1 MSLTQGEP
9 LPSIQTTKDIE
20 TTGPEWY
27 TDYLESIA
35 QAGTP
40 YLSRTGEELVAGLS
54 PTQSAAIAAAPERM
68 GAYTAPMGASQEAL
82 TGLTDI
88 NLYDDYVKNLM
99 SGYEQDV
106 IDEMARQ
113 QQQNMQRYMLPTLKG
128 AFVGSGGLGGQR
140 YAGALGQMGAD
151 VSANLY
157 GQQAALR
164 HKAFQDA
171 MQAGL
176 QQAGIERG
184 AASDLGQIGSLES
197 QAAEREAR
205 TLMDLGG
212 TERDVQQQ
220 RLLAPLATAGTV
232 ANLFSNL
239 KVPSTVSEEAYGPIP
254 GAYSTSPLAQI
265 AGLGSLFAS
274 GSGGQSAVGGL
285 TDFLGRVG
293 GWIGGQFPSIDLG
306 GGNSGSSSGG
316 ENAFDP
322 NDPSGWGL
330 TTD

>member
-9 LPSIQTTKDIE
+9 LPNITTTKDIE

-27 TDYLESIA
+27 TNYLQDIA
-35 QAGTP
+35 TAGSP
-40 YLSRTGEELVAGLS
+40 YLSKTGEELVAGLS
-54 PTQSAAIAAAPERM
+54 PTQSAAIAAAPGRM
-68 GAYTAPMGASQEAL
+68 GAYTTPMDTSQAAL

-88 NLYDDYVKNLM
+88 DLYDDYVKDLM

-113 QQQNMQRYMLPTLKG
+113 QQQNMQRYLLPTLKG

-164 HKAFQDA
+164 HKAFTDA

-184 AASDLGQIGSLES
+184 SAFDLAQTGSLES

-205 TLMDLGG
+205 TLMDLGA
-212 TERDVQQQ
+212 TERDIAQQ

-239 KVPSTVSEEAYGPIP
+239 KVPSTVSETAVGPIP

-265 AGLGSLFAS
+265 AGLGTLFAS
-274 GSGGQSAVGGL
+274 GAGGQSAVGGL
-285 TDFLGRVG
+285 ADILGRVG
-293 GWIGGQFPSIDLG
+293 SWVGNQFPS
-306 GGNSGSSSGG
+306 SGSSSSSG
-316 ENAFDP
+316 EVDLGTNVDP
-322 NDPSGWGL
+322 DGWGL
-330 TTD
+330 TID

>member
-1 MSLTQGEP
+1 MSSLTQGEP
-9 LPSIQTTKDIE
+9 LPNITTTKDIE

-27 TDYLESIA
+27 TDYLEDIA
-35 QAGTP
+35 SAGTP
-40 YLSRTGEELVAGLS
+40 YLSKTGAELVADLS
-54 PTQSAAIAAAPERM
+54 DTQKEAIAGARTGLDVSDTM
-68 GAYTAPMGASQEAL
+68 GAATGAL

-88 NLYDDYVKNLM
+88 DLYNDYIKNLM

-113 QQQNMQRYMLPTLKG
+113 QQQNLQRYMLPTLQG
-128 AFVGSGGLGGQR
+128 AFVGSGNLGSQR

-171 MQAGL
+171 MQAGI

-184 AASDLGQIGSLES
+184 AASDLGQLGSLES

-212 TERDVQQQ
+212 TEREVAQQ

-232 ANLFSNL
+232 ANLFANL
-239 KVPSTVSEEAYGPIP
+239 KVPSTVSETAVGPIP
-254 GAYSTSPLAQI
+254 GAYSTSPLSQI
-265 AGLGSLFAS
+265 AGLGTLFAS
-274 GSGGQSAVGGL
+274 GSNGQSAASGFG
-285 TDFLGRVG
+285 DFLSGIG
-293 GWIGGQFPSIDLG
+293 SWIGRQFPDSSTG
-306 GGNSGSSSGG
+306 GTSGG
-316 ENAFDP
+316 ESTFDP
-322 NDPSGWGL
+322 SDPSGFGGI
-330 TTD
+330 D

>member
-9 LPSIQTTKDIE
+9 LPNITTTKDIE

-27 TDYLESIA
+27 TDYLEDIA
-35 QAGTP
+35 GAGKP
-40 YLSRTGEELVAGLS
+40 FLDKTGSELVAGLS
-54 PTQSAAIAAAPERM
+54 QTQQDAIT
-68 GAYTAPMGASQEAL
+68 GAKEDLPGYQTSMDTSQTAL

-88 NLYDDYVKNLM
+88 DLYNDYIKNLM

-113 QQQNMQRYMLPTLKG
+113 SQVNMQRYMLPTLKG

-151 VSANLY
+151 VAANLY

-164 HKAFQDA
+164 QKGFSDA
-171 MQAGL
+171 MQAAL

-184 AASDLGQIGSLES
+184 AASDLAQTGALES

-205 TLMDLGG
+205 TLMDLGAS
-212 TERDVQQQ
+212 EREVEQQ
-220 RLLAPLATAGTV
+220 RLLAPLATAQQV
-232 ANLFSNL
+232 ANLYANL
-239 KVPSTVSEEAYGPIP
+239 KVPSTVSETYVGPIP

-274 GSGGQSAVGGL
+274 GAGGTSAIEGFGSV
-285 TDFLGRVG
+285 LGDIG
-293 GWIGGQFPSIDLG
+293 SWIGSKFGDLDLSAGGGETDLG
-306 GGNSGSSSGG
+306 T
-316 ENAFDP
+316 NADP
-322 NDPSGWGL
+322 DGWGL
-330 TTD
+330 TID

>member
-9 LPSIQTTKDIE
+9 LPNITTTKDIE

-27 TDYLESIA
+27 TDYLEQIA
-35 QAGTP
+35 GAGAP
-40 YLSRTGEELVAGLS
+40 FLDKTGEQLVAGLS
-54 PTQSAAIAAAPERM
+54 QTQQDAISGAKTGLDVGDTM
-68 GAYTAPMGASQEAL
+68 GTATGALS
-82 TGLTDI
+82 GLTDI
-88 NLYDDYVKNLM
+88 DLYNDYVKNLM

-113 QQQNMQRYMLPTLKG
+113 QQTNLQRYLLPSLKG

-164 HKAFQDA
+164 QKAFTDA

-184 AASDLGQIGSLES
+184 AAMDLGQVGSLES
-197 QAAEREAR
+197 QAEQREAQTLMELGGAERDIE
-205 TLMDLGG
+205 
-212 TERDVQQQ
+212 QQ

-239 KVPSTVSEEAYGPIP
+239 KVPSSVSETYVGPIP
-254 GAYSTSPLAQI
+254 GAYSTSPLSQI
-265 AGLGSLFAS
+265 AGLGALFAS
-274 GSGGQSAVGGL
+274 GAGGQSAIEGFGNV
-285 TDFLGRVG
+285 LGDIG
-293 GWIGGQFPSIDLG
+293 SWIGGKFGD
-306 GGNSGSSSGG
+306 GSSSGG
-316 ENAFDP
+316 TSSGGSNYVSP
-322 NDPSGWGL
+322 NLEGDYSPF
-330 TTD
+330 

>member
-9 LPSIQTTKDIE
+9 LPNITTTKDIE

-27 TDYLESIA
+27 TDYLENIA
-35 QAGTP
+35 QAGAP
-40 YLSRTGEELVAGLS
+40 FLDKTGEELVAGLS
-54 PTQSAAIAAAPERM
+54 PTQSAALAAAPGQM
-68 GAYTAPMGASQEAL
+68 GAYTTPMGASQEAL

-88 NLYDDYVKNLM
+88 DLYNDYIKNLM

-113 QQQNMQRYMLPTLKG
+113 SQVNMQRYMLPTLKG

-164 HKAFQDA
+164 QKGFTDA
-171 MQAGL
+171 MNAAL
-176 QQAGIERG
+176 QQAGLERG
-184 AASDLGQIGSLES
+184 AAFDLSQAGALES

-239 KVPSTVSEEAYGPIP
+239 KVPSTVSETAVGPIP
-254 GAYSTSPLAQI
+254 GAYSTSPLSQI
-265 AGLGSLFAS
+265 AGLGTLFAS
-274 GSGGQSAVGGL
+274 GAQGTSAIEGFGDVLGQLGGYISS
-285 TDFLGRVG
+285 
-293 GWIGGQFPSIDLG
+293 QFPSFG
-306 GGNSGSSSGG
+306 SGDTSGG
-316 ENAFDP
+316 SNTVSPNLEYPYDP
-322 NDPSGWGL
+322 N
-330 TTD
+330 

>member
-9 LPSIQTTKDIE
+9 LPNITTTKDIE

-27 TDYLESIA
+27 TDYLEEIA
-35 QAGTP
+35 GAGTP
-40 YLSRTGEELVAGLS
+40 FLSKTGEELVADLS
-54 PTQSAAIAAAPERM
+54 DTQTEAIAGAKTGLDVSDTM
-68 GAYTAPMGASQEAL
+68 GAATGALS
-82 TGLTDI
+82 GLTDI
-88 NLYDDYVKNLM
+88 DLYNDYVKNLM

-113 QQQNMQRYMLPTLKG
+113 QQQNLQRYMLPTLQG

-151 VSANLY
+151 VAANLY

-184 AASDLGQIGSLES
+184 AATDLGQVGSLES

-205 TLMDLGG
+205 TLMDLGA
-212 TERDVQQQ
+212 TEREVDQQ

-232 ANLFSNL
+232 ANLFANL
-239 KVPSTVSEEAYGPIP
+239 KVPSTVSETAVGPIP
-254 GAYSTSPLAQI
+254 GAYSTSPLSQI
-265 AGLGSLFAS
+265 AGLGTLFAS
-274 GSGGQSAVGGL
+274 GSSGQSAVGGF
-285 TDFLGRVG
+285 TDFLSNIGS
-293 GWIGGQFPSIDLG
+293 WIGSQFP
-306 GGNSGSSSGG
+306 GSSTTTGDTSGGG

-330 TTD
+330 TID